1 MHVLRCGEGA
11 HGVSAYWAGPGREPS
26 PAASAQAT
34 CREGPVPG
42 GGCMWGGELQG
53 VWLGHPACG
62 TRAGLTVIGACAPT
76 AATERP
82 KGVDP
87 TRVVPQGN

>member
-42 GGCMWGGELQG
+42 WGWGCRVCGWGTPL
-53 VWLGHPACG
+53 V
-62 TRAGLTVIGACAPT
+62 APV
-76 AATERP
+76 R
-82 KGVDP
+82 D
-87 TRVVPQGN
+87 